1 MSALAALTARPF
13 TPMTELA
20 DKLPEGLR
28 RPVLLMVAAKGAFV
42 SVASLI
48 MAATFLCVVILR
60 YGFQADLFAYNEWL
74 LIICFWLF
82 FMGGALGTYEGSHIN
97 ADLLSYV
104 TDSPRVA
111 WARGLLVT
119 SIELVISLPRGRKAS
134 SGNSGPDPGR
144 RFPRC

>member
-28 RPVLLMVAAKGAFV
+28 RPVLQMVAAKGAFV

-82 FMGGALGTYEGSHIN
+82 FMGGARTILLGLPGRSSSAPRLWACSFHRALRRSSMPGSH
-97 ADLLSYV
+97 
-104 TDSPRVA
+104 
-111 WARGLLVT
+111 
-119 SIELVISLPRGRKAS
+119 S
-134 SGNSGPDPGR
+134 SQCSSAFCQP
-144 RFPRC
+144 